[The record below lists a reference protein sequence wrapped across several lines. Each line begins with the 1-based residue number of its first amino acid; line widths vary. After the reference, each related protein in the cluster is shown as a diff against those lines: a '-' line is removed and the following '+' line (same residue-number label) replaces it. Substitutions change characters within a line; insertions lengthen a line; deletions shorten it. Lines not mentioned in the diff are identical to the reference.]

1 MTRRS
6 KTTETRSSGILGE
19 DVFFILS
26 KGLKTHIK
34 AHFSIGFTF
43 EHRYRPRS
51 GRQLHS
57 KTSRNTICVFRHSDS
72 SEQGTKQ
79 AGIDEVLGA
88 FEALENGVQRTTA
101 SDDASYIV
109 PAPVSSTC
117 AYQNYFVYKFS
128 GVSMPDFFI
137 SLGHQLRGDPLR
149 SSCVVKPLTSSRNPQ
164 S

>member
-1 MTRRS
+1 MRARQFFMN
-6 KTTETRSSGILGE
+6 KTSVGHSILLATS
-19 DVFFILS
+19 VVVC
-26 KGLKTHIK
+26 
-34 AHFSIGFTF
+34 
-43 EHRYRPRS
+43 
-51 GRQLHS
+51 LHS
-57 KTSRNTICVFRHSDS
+57 THPFPFFYCGFNADQDQANNFIRKTSGNTICVLRHPDS
-72 SEQGTKQ
+72 SEHGTKQ
-79 AGIDEVLGA
+79 AGIDEVLEA
-88 FEALENGVQRTTA
+88 FKALENGVQRTTA

-117 AYQNYFVYKFS
+117 ADQNYFVYKFS